1 MGTHHWEILARIF
14 GIIQLLNLVSHSSTT
29 SCYQFFSFSFFDY
42 IYLLLPLSPSLSHS
56 LSYFWWSCYGLLINF
71 WYGLSNVVNI
81 VMVKG
86 YAHLHAPGKIR
97 SSSRTR
103 I

>member
-42 IYLLLPLSPSLSHS
+42 IYLLLPLSPSLPLSHS
-56 LSYFWWSCYGLLINF
+56 LSHTFG
-71 WYGLSNVVNI
+71 GV
-81 VMVKG
+81 VMVCSSIFDMG
-86 YAHLHAPGKIR
+86 YLMLSIL
-97 SSSRTR
+97 
-103 I
+103 